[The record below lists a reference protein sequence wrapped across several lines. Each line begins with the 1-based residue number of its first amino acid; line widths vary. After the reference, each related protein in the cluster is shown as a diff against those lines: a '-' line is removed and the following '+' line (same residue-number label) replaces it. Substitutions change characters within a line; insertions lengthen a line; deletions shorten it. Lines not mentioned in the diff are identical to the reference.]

1 MNSLML
7 RQHFLLILPI
17 LTKTQLI
24 KKILVQYQYPT
35 SVKFLKMIF
44 FFNPLTYLF
53 LYSLV
58 GGLRSPVKRQW
69 SAGESNLTRDLSRD
83 LSRTSDLD
91 VRPRLPPRPKSEFF
105 NVGDANKCSKSSTY
119 EVSRK
124 IFSNCLN
131 CIGNIQVNAGEDY
144 QLY

>member
-1 MNSLML
+1 
-7 RQHFLLILPI
+7 
-17 LTKTQLI
+17 
-24 KKILVQYQYPT
+24 
-35 SVKFLKMIF
+35 MIF
-44 FFNPLTYLF
+44 YVFI
-53 LYSLV
+53 LV

-119 EVSRK
+119 EVSCK
-124 IFSNCLN
+124 MLEALETNWLLTMLAVLCNL
-131 CIGNIQVNAGEDY
+131 
-144 QLY
+144 